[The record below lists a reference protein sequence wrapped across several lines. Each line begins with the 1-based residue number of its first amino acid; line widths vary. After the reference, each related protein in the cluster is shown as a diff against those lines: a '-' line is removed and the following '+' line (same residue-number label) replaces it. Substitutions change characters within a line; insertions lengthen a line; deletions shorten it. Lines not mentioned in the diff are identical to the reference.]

1 VSDRPGDGRDLGTV
15 DGRLR
20 AAGYRRASLTASR
33 AWKESSFLGQSRA
46 AQLHYRH
53 CTVVCP
59 RWRSEPSGP
68 AGRTGSTGTD
78 SSRYRPAWGRL
89 NGSRSD
95 VGRREQRHERK
106 HHSDA
111 RDRGSQSQAEPP
123 FSLSPLT
130 ASGVRNRIPN
140 MREGVAVRRVYFC
153 RDRAVPPN
161 AGARFVSR
169 LVGGAPGE
177 NHRHE
182 TRKQQGS
189 HLSTPFLQRLSV
201 VTRHLFEVARR
212 VVRRR
217 GLPEAGLKHGSLPK
231 PRAEKA
237 RPVLTTAT
245 ELKMG
250 VAQHARTRCPAWLA
264 VLELLS
270 HHMSHELCRE
280 PRVRSHAGVPLVIL
294 PQ

>member
-1 VSDRPGDGRDLGTV
+1 MTRLAFPPKENDLQDAAKPLRGRSPGIAP
-15 DGRLR
+15 R
-20 AAGYRRASLTASR
+20 AQASQRCSR
-33 AWKESSFLGQSRA
+33 SRFS
-46 AQLHYRH
+46 
-53 CTVVCP
+53 V
-59 RWRSEPSGP
+59 
-68 AGRTGSTGTD
+68 AGRTAL
-78 SSRYRPAWGRL
+78 PAL
-89 NGSRSD
+89 
-95 VGRREQRHERK
+95 
-106 HHSDA
+106 A
-111 RDRGSQSQAEPP
+111 
-123 FSLSPLT
+123 LT

-140 MREGVAVRRVYFC
+140 VRERVAVRRVYFC

-161 AGARFVSR
+161 AGAWFVSR

-177 NHRHE
+177 KHRHE
-182 TRKQQGS
+182 TRKQQCS
-189 HLSTPFLQRLSV
+189 HVSTPFLQRLSV
-201 VTRHLFEVARR
+201 VTRHILEVARR

-237 RPVLTTAT
+237 QPVLTTAT

-250 VAQHARTRCPAWLA
+250 VAQHARARCPAWLA

-270 HHMSHELCRE
+270 HHMSHELRRE